1 MTGPSKRL
9 EDARKAF
16 EHGDKQA
23 SARVHAPKAISQASE
38 EHGGAESQYLGEMV
52 YGGLDGIITTFA
64 VVSGVAGA
72 QLGTPVILIL
82 GLANLFADG
91 FSMATGAYLSTKSEQ
106 EYYRKEWEREAWE
119 VEHFPDGERSELIE
133 VYLKRGYTEDE
144 AHQLVQI
151 QSREPKRWVKAMMLD
166 ELGMMEDES
175 NPLTNGLVTFISFII
190 AGAVPLIVYLLG
202 LAFPISSEAAF
213 PISIGLSALALF
225 GLGAS
230 KVLVTKLNPI
240 RSGLEMLIVGG
251 LAAGV
256 AYVVGALL
264 KGIGG

>member
-9 EDARKAF
+9 EEARKAF
-16 EHGDKQA
+16 KQGDAQA
-23 SARVHAPKAISQASE
+23 SAHAHTHKAITQADE
-38 EHGGAESQYLGEMV
+38 EHGGAGSQYLGEMV

-72 QLGTPVILIL
+72 ELGTSVILIL
-82 GLANLFADG
+82 GLANLLADG
-91 FSMATGAYLSTKSEQ
+91 FSMATGAYLSNKSEQ
-106 EYYRKEWEREAWE
+106 EYYRKEWERESWE
-119 VEHFPDGERSELIE
+119 VEHFPDGERAELQE
-133 VYLKRGYTEDE
+133 VYRQRGYAEDE
-144 AHQLVQI
+144 ARQLVDI

-175 NPLTNGLVTFISFII
+175 NPLINGLVTFGSFVV
-190 AGAVPLIVYLLG
+190 AGAVPLLIYLLG
-202 LAFPISSEAAF
+202 LTFPIPSQVAFPVAIA
-213 PISIGLSALALF
+213 LSGLALF
-225 GLGAS
+225 GLGAA
-230 KVLVTKLNPI
+230 KVTVTKLNPI